1 MLVTSMFS
9 CPGLDW
15 NSPGESV
22 ELFAGDCSITKGEW
36 KDYKLGS
43 YITTLPS
50 IQRTKGVNN
59 QAINWA
65 CISFLGAQNISNRN
79 QNNCGPQK
87 SWSFSWKGN
96 KTEFQ
101 VEWIGTGTTRNLD
114 TQKKCTCS
122 LGFKTRN
129 EPS

>member
-50 IQRTKGVNN
+50 IQRTKGVEKRGLH
-59 QAINWA
+59 I
-65 CISFLGAQNISNRN
+65 FFGGQNISNRN
-79 QNNCGPQK
+79 QNNCGPPK
-87 SWSFSWKGN
+87 SWSFFMEG
-96 KTEFQ
+96 KTKQNFQ

-114 TQKKCTCS
+114 PTKKMYMFI
-122 LGFKTRN
+122 GV
-129 EPS
+129 